1 MINGIVAQVHLTV
14 GLRVPE
20 SILGYFSVPEC
31 IMEMDGATDRPL
43 RWQSTCPP
51 VLHTGEFRGEKE
63 FLGHSPDPSFY
74 KLRFSSGTRNDTA
87 KT

>member
-43 RWQSTCPP
+43 RW
-51 VLHTGEFRGEKE
+51 
-63 FLGHSPDPSFY
+63 
-74 KLRFSSGTRNDTA
+74 
-87 KT
+87 